1 MEKEN
6 KISEFLS
13 IATEA
18 ALNAGTYL
26 LNPEIS
32 GKKVTSNAGRDVKI
46 TADIKSENII
56 INILKERSNFSILS
70 EETGEI
76 KGRGQNF
83 TWIIDPL
90 DGTLNYL
97 HNIPLCCVSIGLWQG
112 RHPIL
117 GVVYDFY
124 HSELYTG
131 IADKGAWLNGRNI
144 KNSSVNK
151 KENAVLCT
159 GFPINTNFS
168 MKNLSGFIKK
178 VREYK
183 KVRILG
189 SAALS
194 LVYVASGRA
203 DAYIE
208 RDIMIWDVAG
218 GLAIA
223 KGSGCR
229 CDIRDGANPNSL
241 CVTVSNGNLTLN
253 NRNS

>member
-1 MEKEN
+1 MENEN
-6 KISEFLS
+6 KISEWLS
-13 IATEA
+13 IAAEA

-26 LNPEIS
+26 LHLEIS
-32 GKKVTSNAGRDVKI
+32 GKKVNSNVGRDVKI

-56 INILKERSNFSILS
+56 LNYLEERSNFSILS

-76 KGRGQNF
+76 KRSGQKF

-112 RHPIL
+112 KHPIL

-131 IADKGAWLNGRNI
+131 IADKGAWLNGRKI
-144 KNSSVNK
+144 ENSSVNK
-151 KENAVLCT
+151 RENAVLCT

-168 MKNLSGFIKK
+168 MESLTGFIKK

-194 LVYVASGRA
+194 LAYVASGRA

-208 RDIMIWDVAG
+208 NDIMIWDVAG

-229 CDIRDGANPNSL
+229 CDISDGATPDSL
-241 CVTVSNGNLTLN
+241 CVTVSDGNLALN
-253 NRNS
+253 NKKT